1 MVCPIPVALGGHSP
15 QKQGWNGMRGVVR
28 TVVIGG
34 LVAGAAV
41 LGVGS
46 ASALG
51 LQPLPG
57 GVQVDLS
64 HDETM
69 WVRDNNIGIA
79 ASRLPHPSAESFGY
93 TLQAVSEKASEYPAG
108 RVSFTMFGPFDQ
120 LSGTMVAFEQ

>member
-1 MVCPIPVALGGHSP
+1 
-15 QKQGWNGMRGVVR
+15 MRGVVR
-28 TVVIGG
+28 TFAVGVM
-34 LVAGAAV
+34 VAGGAV

-57 GVQVDLS
+57 GFQADLT

-79 ASRLPHPSAESFGY
+79 AAGLPHPSAQSFGL
-93 TLQAVSEKASEYPAG
+93 TLQAVSETAAQYPAG
-108 RVSFTMFGPFDQ
+108 RVSFTMFGPFDE
-120 LSGTMVAFEQ
+120 LSGTMAAFEQ

>member
-1 MVCPIPVALGGHSP
+1 
-15 QKQGWNGMRGVVR
+15 MRGVVR
-28 TVVIGG
+28 TIAVGA
-34 LVAGAAV
+34 LVAGAAA

-69 WVRDNNIGIA
+69 WVKDNNIGLA
-79 ASRLPHPSAESFGY
+79 AAGLPHPSAESFGV

-108 RVSFTMFGPFDQ
+108 RVSFTMIGPFDQ
-120 LSGTMVAFEQ
+120 LSGTMAAFEQ

>member
-1 MVCPIPVALGGHSP
+1 
-15 QKQGWNGMRGVVR
+15 MRGVVR
-28 TVVIGG
+28 TLAVGA
-34 LVAGAAV
+34 LVTGAAAA
-41 LGVGS
+41 GVGS

-69 WVRDNNIGIA
+69 FVKNNNIGLA
-79 ASRLPHPSAESFGY
+79 ATQLPHPSAESFGV
-93 TLQAVSEKASEYPAG
+93 TLQAVSDKASEYPAG

-120 LSGTMVAFEQ
+120 LSGTMAAFEQ